1 MYMPCGVFNQDY
13 KTDMSVFR
21 HREHWILASL
31 VILLFAYLICC
42 ANNYILSMANL
53 IGITLISALG
63 LQILTGFAGQ
73 LSIAQ
78 AAFMAVGAY
87 TSAILTESYGLSF
100 WLALPCAALLTGFAG
115 ILFGWPSLRIKGF
128 YLIMATFAAQFIIM
142 YFIGKV
148 FTGLTGGYGGHPAPP
163 PNFFGYYI
171 ETERGWFIVIISF
184 LLLGNFFMLNMKRT
198 KMGRAFVA
206 VRDNDLAAE
215 VTGLNLAT
223 YKLAAFFLCCLYAG
237 VAGSL
242 YAHWQQ
248 IVMPEAFTL
257 DKSMFY
263 LGYLIVG
270 GLGSIPGAYFGVI
283 LIIVLEEFLVVAIG
297 ALGSMYP
304 TATNFIAPAQNIIFG
319 LVIVLFL
326 IFEPRGLAHRWE
338 IFKTYYRSWPFPY
351 VATHK

>member
-1 MYMPCGVFNQDY
+1 MYLPCGVFNQDY
-13 KTDMSVFR
+13 ETDISIFR
-21 HREHWILASL
+21 HREHWLLAGVL
-31 VILLFAYLICC
+31 TLLFIYLLWT
-42 ANNYILSMANL
+42 ANNYILGLANL
-53 IGITLISALG
+53 IGITMIAAFG

-87 TSAILTESYGLSF
+87 ASAILTGDYGLSF
-100 WLALPCAALLTGFAG
+100 WLAVPCAALIAG
-115 ILFGWPSLRIKGF
+115 GVGLLFGWPSLRVKGF
-128 YLIMATFAAQFIIM
+128 YLLMATIAAQFIIM
-142 YFIGKV
+142 YFISKI
-148 FTGLTGGYGGHPAPP
+148 FIGLTGGSGGHPTPIP
-163 PNFFGYYI
+163 TFFGIPI
-171 ETERGWFIVIISF
+171 ETERGWFIVITCF
-184 LLLGNFFMLNMKRT
+184 LLLGNFFIVNMKRT

-206 VRDNDLAAE
+206 IRDNDLAAE
-215 VTGLNLAT
+215 VTGVNLSS

-237 VAGSL
+237 VAGAL

-257 DKSMFY
+257 DKSMWF

-270 GLGSIPGAYFGVI
+270 GLGSVPGTYFGVI
-283 LIIVLEEFLVVAIG
+283 LIILLEEFLIVGLSGLSSIF
-297 ALGSMYP
+297 P
-304 TATNFIAPAQNIIFG
+304 TATNVIAPGQNIIFG

-338 IFKTYYRSWPFPY
+338 VFKTYYRSWPFPY

>member
-1 MYMPCGVFNQDY
+1 MYLPCGVFNENY
-13 KTDMSVFR
+13 RTDMRVVR
-21 HREHWILASL
+21 HREHWFLGL
-31 VILLFAYLICC
+31 VVALVLLYLILFANDYYLG
-42 ANNYILSMANL
+42 LANL
-53 IGITLISALG
+53 IGITLISAFG

-87 TSAILTESYGLSF
+87 ASAILTEDIGLSF
-100 WLALPCAALLTGFAG
+100 WLAVPCASLCAGLAG

-142 YFIGKV
+142 YFIGTT
-148 FTGLTGGYGGHPAPP
+148 FSRWTGGYGGHVAPP
-163 PNFFGYYI
+163 PNFFGYEI
-171 ETERGWFIVIISF
+171 DNERSWFVLIFILVIV
-184 LLLGNFFMLNMKRT
+184 GNFFFLNMKRT

-206 VRDNDLAAE
+206 LRDNDLAAE
-215 VTGLNLAT
+215 VTGLNLAR

-237 VAGSL
+237 VAGAL

-248 IVMPEAFTL
+248 IVMPEGFSL

-270 GLGSIPGAYFGVI
+270 GVGSIPGVYFGVI
-283 LIIVLEEFLVVAIG
+283 IIILLEELLVVGIG
-297 ALGSMYP
+297 SLSATYP
-304 TATNFIAPAQNIIFG
+304 AASSYIAPAQNIVFG

-326 IFEPRGLAHRWE
+326 VFEPRGLAHRWE
-338 IFKTYYRSWPFPY
+338 VFKTYYRSWPFPY
-351 VATHK
+351 VATQK